1 MKKPAVTSMSA
12 EGEVEIP
19 EEVRKRLGLRA
30 GTRFLVMAEG
40 DVIILRKLPAP
51 SMEDFDEI
59 VAKLRKQAEEAG
71 LKPEDISRV
80 IREVRRDQRASE
92 EEK

>member
-19 EEVRKRLGLRA
+19 EEVRERLGLRA
-30 GTRFLVMAEG
+30 GTRFMVMAEG
-40 DVIILRKLPAP
+40 DVIILRKLPPP

-59 VAKLRKQAEEAG
+59 VTKLRKQAEEAG
-71 LKPEDISRV
+71 LKPEDIRKA
-80 IREVRRDQRASE
+80 IEKARRDKSDE
-92 EEK
+92 